1 VAPDGKNRYRKITSS
16 VALAM
21 SGNHTQT
28 DALSFLDQ
36 SNATSDGIDE
46 KWAASNEQW
55 WDWYLSLAT
64 NDGRD
69 LGPEVEVQPLPELS
83 QPSLE
88 EVAAELDVAYQLTPE
103 SIEFFRREGF
113 IKLKQICSPASLLL
127 LRRSLEGLFARAIG
141 NAPAMRFPS
150 LEMMWRIDPIA
161 RAFVLSRRL
170 AGIAAQ
176 LLGVDSVRLYHDN
189 ALSKLPGCG
198 RTPWHYDAHHY
209 PIASENVVTIW
220 MPLQPTPQEM
230 GPLAFARGMDNWRRV
245 ADLPFS
251 KFDDSYDRGIATALR
266 DGGVAVEDG
275 AFELGEVSFHHTR
288 SIHNA
293 GPNRTSLARMAL
305 ATTYFETGARM
316 VDSPTLI
323 SGDFEKFMPGV
334 QPGEPIASELNPV
347 VYAQEHAS

>member
-1 VAPDGKNRYRKITSS
+1 MPGTNA
-16 VALAM
+16 
-21 SGNHTQT
+21 QT

-36 SNATSDGIDE
+36 SNANSDGIDE

-55 WDWYLSLAT
+55 WDWYLSLA
-64 NDGRD
+64 NDDGRAP
-69 LGPEVEVQPLPELS
+69 GPEVEAQPLPELPP
-83 QPSLE
+83 PSLSE
-88 EVAAELDVAYQLTPE
+88 LTAELDAAYRLTPE

-113 IKLKQICSPASLLL
+113 VKLKQICSPASLLL
-127 LRRSLEGLFARAIG
+127 LRSALEGLFARALG
-141 NAPAMRFPS
+141 DAPAMRFPS
-150 LEMMWRIDPIA
+150 LEMMWTIDPIA

-209 PIASENVVTIW
+209 PIASENVVTVW
-220 MPLQPTPQEM
+220 MPLQPTPRAM
-230 GPLAFARGMDNWRRV
+230 GPLAFARGIESWRRV

-251 KFDDSYDRGIATALR
+251 KFDDSYDRGIATALH
-266 DGGVAVEDG
+266 DGDIAVEDG

-288 SIHNA
+288 SLHTA
-293 GPNRTSLARMAL
+293 GPNRSSLARMAL
-305 ATTYFETGARM
+305 ATTYFETGARL

-334 QPGEPIASELNPV
+334 LPGEPIASKLNPV
-347 VYAQEHAS
+347 VYAQEAAS